1 MRLLLVLL
9 LAGSASASADE
20 LTLNV
25 VGDISY
31 SDGAPGVDEVD
42 AKGTALFADVQPVL
56 DGADLDFANLE
67 CAFTQAKATVK
78 KTYPQVC
85 DPKRLA
91 YVIGAKFNLFSLANN
106 HSLDAG
112 VAGASDTRAAIAAAS
127 TKDHPLWAAG
137 TGDATSVRFT
147 IKGQPISF
155 FAVTGGTPEAG
166 VASLSSP
173 DLDAGV
179 KAARAAGDLVLVSVH
194 NGPEYIHVPDA
205 DTVSRYHALIDEG
218 ATAVIA
224 HHPHVVQGVE
234 RYGAGVIFYSLGNFS
249 FGSKTLRN
257 LETGAR
263 MFSMIGQVTF
273 SAGKLQSVRVLPLW
287 VDNWAPWKIGD
298 RTIAPKHASPQRLD
312 GDFFDAAAAAFSDF
326 AAAVPGAS
334 PTALTPDAG
343 WLDVAPAPQKIA
355 VKHPEALIPHRVKD

>member
-1 MRLLLVLL
+1 MRALLLLLLV
-9 LAGSASASADE
+9 GSAANADE
-20 LTLNV
+20 ITLNV

-31 SDGAPGVDEVD
+31 SDGAPGVDVVD
-42 AKGTALFADVQPVL
+42 AKGAALFADVQPVL

-67 CAFTQAKATVK
+67 CAFTTTKATVK

-91 YVIGAKFNLFSLANN
+91 YVIAARFNLFSLANN

-112 VAGASDTRAAIAAAS
+112 TAGAADTRAAIAAAS

-137 TGDATSVRFT
+137 TGDATSARFT

-205 DTVSRYHALIDEG
+205 DTVARYHALIDEG

-257 LETGAR
+257 LETGAK

-273 SAGKLQSVRVLPLW
+273 DGGRLASVRVLPLW
-287 VDNWAPWKIGD
+287 ADNWATWTIGD
-298 RTIAPKHASPQRLD
+298 RKLEPRHASPQRLD
-312 GDFFDAAAAAFSDF
+312 GPFFDAAAAAFSDF

-334 PTALTPDAG
+334 PTALTPKDG
-343 WLDVAPAPQKIA
+343 WLVVEPAPQKIA
-355 VKHPEALIPHRVKD
+355 VKHPEALTPHRVKE